1 MIRIGLSII
10 ILFWSLSTVNA
21 DHGGPGKMVY
31 IPYMDGKKE
40 PNSTVVLTAEDS
52 RAVVIFLGGGK
63 GQFNW
68 SSNHKSTDFPATNAT
83 MHLYKKNISVLVPD
97 WPYSMK
103 IFHGG
108 YKMECG
114 KRCSDESYERLLN
127 VMEYAQKKYPG
138 QPIWIVGHS
147 NGSITIDRFTK
158 YLAKLSRLEELAGAV
173 SSASRKEMK
182 VEAPNFR
189 LAFMHHY
196 NDNCQYNPRSVAETL
211 YKKHKKTLGDNVSL
225 HWIKGG
231 GNGGKWDKKGQC
243 IGGTHSYEFAEE
255 EVTQTLRTII
265 LGDKQ

>member
-10 ILFWSLSTVNA
+10 ILFLSLSTVKA
-21 DHGGPGKMVY
+21 GHGGPGEMVY
-31 IPYMDGKKE
+31 IPYMNGAKE
-40 PNSTVVLTAEDS
+40 PNSTVVLTAEKS

-68 SSNHKSTDFPATNAT
+68 STNHKSTDFPATNAT
-83 MHLYKKNISVLVPD
+83 MLLYKKNISVLVPD

-103 IFHGG
+103 IYHGG
-108 YKMECG
+108 WKMDCG

-127 VMEYAQKKYPG
+127 VLEYAQKKYPN

-158 YLAKLSRLEELAGAV
+158 YLTKLSRLNELAGAV
-173 SSASRKEMK
+173 SSASRIEMK

-196 NDNCQYNPRSVAETL
+196 NDNCQYNPRSVATTL
-211 YKKHKKTLGDNVSL
+211 YKRHKKILGDNVSL

-231 GNGGKWDKKGQC
+231 RNGGKWDKKGEC

-265 LGDKQ
+265 LGDQQ